1 MPTANW
7 RSLFLLLSGLRR
19 HARVDGDSMS
29 PSLAPGDLVIFQ
41 PITSD
46 DKRLKAGCVVVVRH
60 PLQPATLLIKR
71 LIAINNSGLE
81 LRGDNERASTDSR
94 HFGLVNR
101 DNLLGIA
108 ECVWRVPFS
117 A

>member
-1 MPTANW
+1 MPSANW

-19 HARVDGDSMS
+19 HARVDGSSMC
-29 PSLAPGDLVIFQ
+29 PTINPGDRVIFQ
-41 PITSD
+41 PINRN
-46 DKRLKAGCVVVVRH
+46 DKQLKPGCVVVVRH
-60 PLQPATLLIKR
+60 PLKPQSLLIKR

-81 LRGDNERASTDSR
+81 LRGDNEHASTDSR

-101 DNLLGIA
+101 DSLLGIA

>member
-7 RSLFLLLSGLRR
+7 RLLFLLLSGLRR
-19 HARVDGDSMS
+19 HARVDGDSMR

-46 DKRLKAGCVVVVRH
+46 DRRLKAGCVVVVRH

-81 LRGDNERASTDSR
+81 LRGDNEPASTDSR

-101 DNLLGIA
+101 DSLLGIA

>member
-29 PSLAPGDLVIFQ
+29 PTLNPGDLVIFQ

-46 DKRLKAGCVVVVRH
+46 DKRLNPGCVVIVRH

-81 LRGDNERASTDSR
+81 LRGDNEQASTDSR